1 MTVLEFDMANDSELD
16 SKGGFE
22 ERNRKRIVDMNT
34 EEAIEEA
41 RVGGV

>member
-1 MTVLEFDMANDSELD
+1 MTVLEFNMANDSESD
-16 SKGGFE
+16 SEGGFE
-22 ERNRKRIVDMNT
+22 ERNRKRIADMNT